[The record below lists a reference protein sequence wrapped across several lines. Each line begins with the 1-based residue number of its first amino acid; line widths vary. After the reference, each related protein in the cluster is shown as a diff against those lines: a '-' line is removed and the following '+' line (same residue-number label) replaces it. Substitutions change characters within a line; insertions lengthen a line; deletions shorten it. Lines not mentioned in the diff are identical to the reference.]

1 MSETTVEELLISQI
15 RRGDEAAWRDLIA
28 RYEGR
33 LLGYVEQ
40 RLRNRAASEDIV
52 QETFVGFLLSLPNFD
67 GDRPLESYL
76 FTIAAHKLTDH
87 LRRSGRRP
95 TIALQASSES
105 SGEIP
110 LAGQYRGASTLARSG
125 ERRALETVALAAAL
139 RTIADKWRG
148 RGEWDKLRCAELLLV
163 AGQPNKQIAAA
174 LGWSE
179 QAVANLKFDLLE
191 RLTRELTRQRLNP
204 EVFPELAALN

>member
-1 MSETTVEELLISQI
+1 MSETAVEELLISQI

-95 TIALQASSES
+95 TIALQTGSES

-110 LAGQYRGASTLARSG
+110 LAGKYRGASTLARSG
-125 ERRALETVALAAAL
+125 ERRALESAALAGAL
-139 RTIADKWRG
+139 RTIADKWRNK
-148 RGEWDKLRCAELLLV
+148 GEWDKLRCAELLLV
-163 AGQPNKQIAAA
+163 AGQPNKEVAAT

-179 QAVANLKFDLLE
+179 QSVANLKFDLLE
-191 RLTRELTRQRLNP
+191 RLTRELTRQKLNP
-204 EVFPELAALN
+204 EVFPELSL

>member
-1 MSETTVEELLISQI
+1 MSETAVEELLISQI
-15 RRGDEAAWRDLIA
+15 RRGDEAAWRELIA

-40 RLRNRAASEDIV
+40 RLRQRAASEDIV

-95 TIALQASSES
+95 TIPLQAANES
-105 SGEIP
+105 SGDIP
-110 LAGQYRGASTLARSG
+110 LPGPYRGASTLARSG
-125 ERRALETVALAAAL
+125 ERRALESTALAAAL
-139 RTIADKWRG
+139 RNCVDKWREK
-148 RGEWDKLRCAELLLV
+148 GEWDKLRCAELLLV
-163 AGQPNKQIAAA
+163 AGQPNKQVAAT

-191 RLTRELTRQRLNP
+191 RLTRELMRQKLNP
-204 EVFPELAALN
+204 EVFPELTTLP

>member
-1 MSETTVEELLISQI
+1 MSETAVDELLISQI
-15 RRGDEAAWRDLIA
+15 RRGDEAAWRELIS

-40 RLRNRAASEDIV
+40 RLRQRAASEDIV

-95 TIALQASSES
+95 TIALQTGSDSC
-105 SGEIP
+105 GEIP
-110 LAGQYRGASTLARSG
+110 LADKYRGASTLARSG
-125 ERRALETVALAAAL
+125 ERRALESAALAAAL
-139 RTIADKWRG
+139 RTIVDKWRSK
-148 RGEWDKLRCAELLLV
+148 GEWDKLRCAELLLV
-163 AGQPNKQIAAA
+163 AGQPNKQVAAT

-191 RLTRELTRQRLNP
+191 RLRRELMRQHLNP
-204 EVFPELAALN
+204 EVFPELVS

>member
-1 MSETTVEELLISQI
+1 MSETAVEELLISQI
-15 RRGDEAAWRDLIA
+15 RRGDEAAWRELIA

-40 RLRNRAASEDIV
+40 RLRHRAASEDIV

-95 TIALQASSES
+95 TIPLQAANES
-105 SGEIP
+105 SGDSP
-110 LAGQYRGASTLARSG
+110 RPGPYRGASTLARSG
-125 ERRALETVALAAAL
+125 ERRALESAALAAAL
-139 RTIADKWRG
+139 RTCVDKWRTK
-148 RGEWDKLRCAELLLV
+148 GEWDKLRCAELLLV
-163 AGQPNKQIAAA
+163 AGQPNKQVAAT

-179 QAVANLKFDLLE
+179 QSVANLKFDLLE
-191 RLTRELTRQRLNP
+191 RLTRELMRQK
-204 EVFPELAALN
+204 

>member
-1 MSETTVEELLISQI
+1 MTETAVEELLISQI

-40 RLRNRAASEDIV
+40 RLRHRTASEDIV

-95 TIALQASSES
+95 TIPLQAGNES

-110 LAGQYRGASTLARSG
+110 LAGKYRGASTLARSG
-125 ERRALETVALAAAL
+125 ERRALESAALAAAL
-139 RTIADKWRG
+139 RTCADKWRSK
-148 RGEWDKLRCAELLLV
+148 GEWDKLRCAELLLV
-163 AGQPNKQIAAA
+163 AGQPNKQVAAT

-179 QAVANLKFDLLE
+179 QSVANLKFDLLE
-191 RLTRELTRQRLNP
+191 RLTRELMRQKLNP
-204 EVFPELAALN
+204 EVFPELESRS